1 MKLTKQALD
10 KLKQELE
17 ERIEAREEISENIK
31 KTREMGD
38 LRENSAYHEAKD
50 KQGFNEGRIQ
60 ELKALIKDA
69 EIVEESHS
77 KNKVGLGSE
86 VELEMLNNGN
96 KVQFKIVSFNEADPT
111 NKKISDQ
118 SPLGKALLDSK
129 LGETIQVKTPKSMVK
144 YKILKIN

>member
-1 MKLTKQALD
+1 MKLTKQALG

-17 ERIEAREEISENIK
+17 ERVEAREEISENIK

-129 LGETIQVKTPKSMVK
+129 LGEIIEVKTPKSMVK